1 MQLSEKEWHLLGRAV
16 SFIYSYV
23 GDRNMRPLVRL
34 IGTRGKK
41 GAAEGMDPL
50 TGPPRHQI
58 VHALRTLAAAVDE
71 AEIREAKAAAK
82 AILARCDGTVA
93 VG

>member
-1 MQLSEKEWHLLGRAV
+1 MQLSKREWYLLGRAV
-16 SFIYSYV
+16 SFIYSFV
-23 GDRNMRPLVRL
+23 GDQSMKPLVKL

-41 GAAEGMDPL
+41 GAAEGLDPL
-50 TGPPRHQI
+50 TGPPRHEI
-58 VHALRTLAAAVDE
+58 IHALRTLAAAVDE
-71 AEIREAKAAAK
+71 AEIREAKVAAK

>member
-1 MQLSEKEWHLLGRAV
+1 MQLTEDQWVQLGRAA
-16 SFIYSYV
+16 SFICYYV
-23 GDRNMRPLVRL
+23 GDVSMKPLVKL
-34 IGTRGKK
+34 LGMSGEMA
-41 GAAEGMDPL
+41 AAEGLDPL
-50 TGPPRHQI
+50 AGPPRHETI
-58 VHALRTLAAAVDE
+58 HALRTLAAAVDE